1 MSYNS
6 HIEQLE
12 RQMVEIPAKLEERL
26 LKETK
31 AEMLGILLE
40 AIDTMQAYNGRTITY
55 CLVDALGGQ
64 ANEGEDGTIT
74 SYSYPKFKRRVKRG

>member
-1 MSYNS
+1 M
-6 HIEQLE
+6 I
-12 RQMVEIPAKLEERL
+12 EIPAKLEERL
-26 LKETK
+26 LQETK

-55 CLVDALGGQ
+55 CLVNALGGQ
-64 ANEGEDGTIT
+64 ANEGDEGDDGTIT